1 MASKIDFGSV
11 GYMLGIVSIVLAFP
25 FIGNS
30 FGGLVFG
37 IVGYIQSKNGGSEK
51 ARKLNVI
58 GIIISAIFIVIQII
72 MAFILTSYCTNNPGV
87 AFCQALLP

>member
-11 GYMLGIVSIVLAFP
+11 SYMLGIVSIVLAFP
-25 FIGNS
+25 FIGNP

-37 IVGYIQSKNGGSEK
+37 IIGYIQSKNGGSEK
-51 ARKLNVI
+51 ARKLNII
-58 GIIISAIFIVIQII
+58 GITLSAIFIAVQIV
-72 MAFILTSYCTNNPGV
+72 MAFLLTSYCINNPGV